1 MLTLLEPLV
10 KALAARV
17 TPLVTC
23 AIKAL
28 LEVKTL
34 IVKESVVFILFG
46 LRIVLKVTMFVLD
59 AGVVDVVPGIFT
71 TDAVLV
77 WKLVPVVKSPIPKRN
92 IKFSEST
99 LKALNASAQ
108 V

>member
-17 TPLVTC
+17 TPLDTC

-34 IVKESVVFILFG
+34 IVNESVVFILFG
-46 LRIVLKVTMFVLD
+46 LRIVLKVTILVLD
-59 AGVVDVVPGIFT
+59 ADVVDVVPGIFT
-71 TDAVLV
+71 TDAVFV

-92 IKFSEST
+92 KNFSEST
-99 LKALNASAQ
+99 LKALNASSQ